1 MAVWINS
8 NKTTEIN
15 KTMNV
20 KKYNADCY
28 YGNTGEAQIASALQ
42 RHFDTD
48 FSRTSRYNGL
58 DFISEDKKIQIE
70 VKRRR
75 NSSTQ
80 YATTLIGQNKIT
92 NMLDSCKDGIKSFCC
107 FMFTDGY
114 FIIEITPENMENIEQ
129 SQKGGRSD
137 RNTNEFKPEGYA
149 YIPVNILTKMEN

>member
-1 MAVWINS
+1 
-8 NKTTEIN
+8 
-15 KTMNV
+15 MNV

-28 YGNTGEAQIASALQ
+28 YGNAGEAEIATALQ
-42 RHFDTD
+42 RYFDTD

-92 NMLDSCKDGIKSFCC
+92 NMLESCKDGIRSFCC

-114 FIIEITPENMENIEQ
+114 YIVEVTPENMENVEQ

-137 RNTNEFKPEGYA
+137 RNKNEYKTEGYA
-149 YIPVNILTKMEN
+149 YIPVSMLTNMDKSSQHFD